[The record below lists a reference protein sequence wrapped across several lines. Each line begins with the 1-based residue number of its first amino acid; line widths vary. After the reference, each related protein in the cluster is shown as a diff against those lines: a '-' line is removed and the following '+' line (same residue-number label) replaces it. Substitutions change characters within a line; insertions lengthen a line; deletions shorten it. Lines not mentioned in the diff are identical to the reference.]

1 MVDDDDDD
9 SYNDNNNDVDDEYM
23 HENALIQ
30 QQESRR
36 VVPCYL
42 HECQLLMHF
51 YDDIGC
57 SKNNG
62 RDDKD
67 DDCE

>member
-9 SYNDNNNDVDDEYM
+9 SYNDNNNDDDDEYM
-23 HENALIQ
+23 YEKSL
-30 QQESRR
+30 RR
-36 VVPCYL
+36 SV
-42 HECQLLMHF
+42 LLTWVSTY

-57 SKNNG
+57 SKDNG

>member
-1 MVDDDDDD
+1 MNLVATAH
-9 SYNDNNNDVDDEYM
+9 EY
-23 HENALIQ
+23 
-30 QQESRR
+30 
-36 VVPCYL
+36 
-42 HECQLLMHF
+42 QLLMHF

>member
-1 MVDDDDDD
+1 MK
-9 SYNDNNNDVDDEYM
+9 
-23 HENALIQ
+23 
-30 QQESRR
+30 SRC

-57 SKNNG
+57 SKDNG